1 MATIGDRG
9 KQYFAD
15 PGDGRRKGTPKLAS
29 LRDPLLDSFRQE
41 YLHRQAHP
49 TSYYTELG
57 VVSLV
62 GFVLN
67 SGDSEWL
74 VVRDREGYRGNGGAE
89 MNKDNTEVL

>member
-1 MATIGDRG
+1 
-9 KQYFAD
+9 
-15 PGDGRRKGTPKLAS
+15 
-29 LRDPLLDSFRQE
+29 
-41 YLHRQAHP
+41 
-49 TSYYTELG
+49 
-57 VVSLV
+57 VVSFV